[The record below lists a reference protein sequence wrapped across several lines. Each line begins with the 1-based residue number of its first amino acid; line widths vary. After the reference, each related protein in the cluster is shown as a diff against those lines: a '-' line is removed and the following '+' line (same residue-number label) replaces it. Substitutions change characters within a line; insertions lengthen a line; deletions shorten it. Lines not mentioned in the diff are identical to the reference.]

1 MQSISRLG
9 RRLLTV
15 AASVGLLVAARWAGA
30 ETVVPASVKPY
41 EQVSGISG
49 NLNSVG
55 SDTLNNLMT
64 YWAEAFNKIYPN
76 VKIQVEGKGSAT
88 APPALTNGTAQFGP
102 MSRKMKAEEEDAF
115 EAKHGFK
122 PTRIDVAVDC
132 LAVYVH
138 KDNPVRGFT
147 MAQLD
152 CIFSKTRKSG
162 YADISTWGDV
172 GLDGPWASAPISL
185 YGRNSASGTYAYFKE
200 HALLKGDYK
209 DTVNEQGGSAAVVN
223 SVANDRHGIG
233 YSGIGYRTSEVRAVP
248 LAKSGKDK
256 LVEPAFE
263 NALNG
268 SYPLGRMLY
277 IYVAKKPGEPSS
289 PVAKE
294 FLKFVLSKEGQE
306 IVIKD
311 GYGPL
316 PAKVQEKQL
325 KVIE

>member
-1 MQSISRLG
+1 MLAS
-9 RRLLTV
+9 
-15 AASVGLLVAARWAGA
+15 AAALVGLALLVGAAMADPGSSAGQ
-30 ETVVPASVKPY
+30 VSPAIKPY
-41 EQVSGISG
+41 SQVSGISG

-64 YWAEAFNKIYPN
+64 YWAESFSKVYPN

-88 APPALTNGTAQFGP
+88 APPALTQGTSQLAP

-122 PTRIDVAVDC
+122 STRIDVAVDC
-132 LAVYVH
+132 LAVYVN

-147 MAQLD
+147 LAQLD

-162 YADISTWGDV
+162 NYADITTWGDV
-172 GLDGPWASAPISL
+172 GLTGDWATLPMSI

-200 HALLKGDYK
+200 HVLQKGDYK
-209 DTVNEQGGSAAVVN
+209 DSVKEQPGSAAVVN
-223 SVANDRHGIG
+223 GVANDRGGIG

-248 LAKSGKDK
+248 LSKTGKDK

-268 SYPLGRMLY
+268 TYPLGRMLY
-277 IYVAKKPGEPSS
+277 IYVAKKPGEPMQ
-289 PVAKE
+289 PLVKE
-294 FLKFVLSKEGQE
+294 FIKFVLSKEGQQ
-306 IVIKD
+306 IVVKD

-316 PAKVQEKQL
+316 PAKIQEKQL
-325 KVIE
+325 QVVE